1 MHSGV
6 IGNDKGTG
14 ERNGNSRCAARSPL
28 YHQHSHLIPHIPT
41 KSGHITELGGA
52 LLRCVLKR
60 LEKERKKKSECIL
73 GKRGIGYIE
82 ITILNKAI
90 QKTEMLSTPWCLLRI
105 LPLQSLWSLCSYS
118 KVMVQQVKKK
128 ETGLETVTTKMSTA
142 SLLLSAIQNACH
154 PLTTTHP
161 LGPWRSAFS
170 KAHFSCHWTFY
181 QEWVCGIVSEQS

>member
-1 MHSGV
+1 MC
-6 IGNDKGTG
+6 TG
-14 ERNGNSRCAARSPL
+14 EVG
-28 YHQHSHLIPHIPT
+28 
-41 KSGHITELGGA
+41 
-52 LLRCVLKR
+52 KR
-60 LEKERKKKSECIL
+60 EKKYECIL

-90 QKTEMLSTPWCLLRI
+90 QKTEIISTPWCLLRI

-181 QEWVCGIVSEQS
+181 QEWVCGIVSEQSQRSINSKGTTYCTWHSADMIHTGLRQATHFLM